1 MFLAE
6 TIPTYDVERK
16 VSLEIVLIA
25 VSFILLLATYRSKNM
40 FVDDTLVR
48 FNIWD
53 MAGARRFAQEAPK
66 YYNTTQAAIVV
77 YDITNVDTFSWA
89 KRWIQEIQSNASP
102 DTIIAL
108 VGNKKDLANSRKVEY
123 EVR

>member
-1 MFLAE
+1 
-6 TIPTYDVERK
+6 
-16 VSLEIVLIA
+16 
-25 VSFILLLATYRSKNM
+25 M

-53 MAGARRFAQEAPK
+53 MAGARRFAQVAPK
-66 YYNTTQAAIVV
+66 YYNTTPAAIVV

-102 DTIIAL
+102 ETVIAL
-108 VGNKKDLANSRKVEY
+108 VGNKKDLANNSRKVEY